1 MPSRLIAGEMGEALD
16 SYVKRELSGG
26 GFKQSDKLLHDDMH
40 PALRQAV
47 FDIFNAQDDEPGEL
61 DADSSLQVENCE
73 KDLRRWGL
81 RDNLKSLK
89 EERALACKAGETERE
104 LKLRK
109 EITGLRKELSRLRT
123 ETMEAMETDELTMS
137 G

>member
-1 MPSRLIAGEMGEALD
+1 M
-16 SYVKRELSGG
+16 KRELSGG

-47 FDIFNAQDDEPGEL
+47 FDIFNEQDDKPGGL
-61 DADSSLQVENCE
+61 DAADSSLQVENCE

-81 RDNLKSLK
+81 RDNLESLK

-104 LKLRK
+104 LELRK

>member
-1 MPSRLIAGEMGEALD
+1 
-16 SYVKRELSGG
+16 VTRELSGV

-40 PALRQAV
+40 PALSQAV
-47 FDIFNAQDDEPGEL
+47 FDIFNEQDDKPGGL
-61 DADSSLQVENCE
+61 DAADSSLQVENCE

-81 RDNLKSLK
+81 RDNLESLK
-89 EERALACKAGETERE
+89 EERALACKAGEAERE
-104 LKLRK
+104 LELRK